1 MKFARTYIGEAVY
14 LNGLLNY
21 LMHEE
26 GRVAYEI
33 DTYQYEYHV
42 KDHLGNPPRRTSVRQ
57 VLRNPTTQVYM
68 ATMETENT
76 TEGNER

>member
-14 LNGLLNY
+14 VDGLLNY

-33 DTYQYEYHV
+33 DTE
-42 KDHLGNPPRRTSVRQ
+42 N
-57 VLRNPTTQVYM
+57 
-68 ATMETENT
+68 AME
-76 TEGNER
+76 GAER